1 MVRFIVEVHDLANF
15 DLDASN
21 IGATLGVVH
30 LSLNAH
36 HLSWG
41 IRVFVKF
48 TTDGVE
54 ALLTWMT
61 TAALFVMDRSSL
73 DFGNFLLLLVDQL
86 PNCQLL
92 LEPQTFRLVVI
103 VALQFSL
110 ERVLDLGQVETPLVV
125 LTVGSG

>member
-1 MVRFIVEVHDLANF
+1 MLENF

-21 IGATLGVVH
+21 IGAALRVVH

-54 ALLTWMT
+54 AFLAWMT
-61 TAALFVMDRSSL
+61 TAALFVMDGGSL

-86 PNCQLL
+86 SDCQLL
-92 LEPQTFRLVVI
+92 LEPQTFRLVLI
-103 VALQFSL
+103 VALELSL
-110 ERVLDLGQVETPLVV
+110 
-125 LTVGSG
+125 